1 MDYNGARRFL
11 DTLPDWE
18 AGNPH
23 PGAVEDY
30 LPRTRALL
38 GCLGDPQLRF
48 RTLLVGGTNGK
59 GTVCSLAAALL
70 QDAGYRTGLFIS
82 PHLHTLRERIQ
93 IDGELLSKDLW
104 AEGVSTLFDR
114 TRSLSY
120 TNAKGSFSKFEAL
133 TVLAT
138 HLFASQEVE
147 IAVFEVGLG
156 GRHDA
161 TNAWDADTS
170 VLTSISLDH
179 TAILGNDLPSI
190 AAEKLCIARPHRT
203 LLTTSRQSPEVA
215 EFLQG
220 ECDQRQIS
228 LLVAGDDGVEV
239 NTIDSKNGRPHRPYR
254 WNPLNTVA
262 KPAAKQAARPGNY
275 VHNARLAI
283 AAVEEIL
290 PQERVPAPERV
301 KQLVEDH
308 RWPGRFEVAQ
318 DDEEPLVLDGA
329 HNPAAAAALTEDL
342 RALRAGEWI
351 LIVGV
356 NAGHDAQ
363 GILKALSPCAR
374 RLILTAS
381 DHPKAMSTKKLRDLA
396 PAGVP
401 VGESVNIIDA
411 IDSVAED
418 GSPVCITGSLNL
430 VARAREYLNLRF
442 EREGISEEVA
452 LESLVCVEAACR
464 NVGLK
469 SERASENGNVLRVL
483 APRGPAYFLRN
494 KHPFNDY
501 VSARLAEDKGYQHE
515 LFAQSGVPAPQ
526 TLQLFNPYADDRF
539 NRYKTHRSVAA
550 MVNHV
555 EEHLVYP
562 VLVKKYRSSV
572 SQGVYL
578 ERTDEALANRLQSLF
593 EHSSFLDNTV
603 MIQEYVSGPEL
614 RIVASQGELLLA
626 YEKQG
631 DGTDAGDDLN
641 PLHGSTGVAVRVE
654 DDSMLNELSTVCE
667 RIHSVLA
674 LGFYAVDLIWRQGP
688 VVLELN
694 PNPFCYF
701 YNLANGRAEFVQI
714 YEGLL
719 NRLLGAASGSEVGQK
734 EHAQLLY
741 YTDSYDA
748 SSAKSQP
755 SLKTADGNNGSGV

>member
-30 LPRTRALL
+30 LPRTQALL
-38 GCLGDPQLRF
+38 GCLGDPQLHF

-59 GTVCSLAAALL
+59 GTVCSLAAALS

-93 IDGELLSKDLW
+93 IDGQLLSKDLW

-133 TVLAT
+133 TVLAAY
-138 HLFASQEVE
+138 LFATQGVE

-156 GRHDA
+156 GRYDA

-190 AAEKLCIARPHRT
+190 AAEKLCIARPHRS
-203 LLTTSRQSPEVA
+203 LLTTSRQAPEVV
-215 EFLQG
+215 EFMHR

-239 NTIDSKNGRPHRPYR
+239 KNGRRHRPYR
-254 WNPLNTVA
+254 WDPLNTVA
-262 KPAAKQAARPGNY
+262 KPAAKQVARPRSY
-275 VHNARLAI
+275 ADSARLAI
-283 AAVEEIL
+283 AAVEEFL
-290 PQERVPAPERV
+290 PQERVPPSAQVKEIVER
-301 KQLVEDH
+301 H
-308 RWPGRFEVAQ
+308 RWPGRFEVVQ
-318 DDEEPLVLDGA
+318 EDEEPPLVLDGA
-329 HNPAAAAALTEDL
+329 HNPAAAAALVEDL
-342 RALRAGEWI
+342 RALRAGEWT

-363 GILKALSPCAR
+363 GILKALSPCAH

-381 DHPKAMSTKKLRDLA
+381 DHPKAMSTKKLHDLA
-396 PAGVP
+396 PTGVP
-401 VGESVNIIDA
+401 VSESVNIIDA

-418 GSPVCITGSLNL
+418 GSSPVCITGSLNL

-464 NVGLK
+464 KVGLE

-483 APRGPAYFLRN
+483 GARGPAYFLRN

-515 LFAQSGVPAPQ
+515 LFAQSGVPVPQ

-539 NRYKTHRSVAA
+539 NRYKTHRSIRA
-550 MVNHV
+550 MVDYV
-555 EEHLVYP
+555 EEHLDYP
-562 VLVKKYRSSV
+562 VVVKKYRSSV

-578 ERTDEALANRLQSLF
+578 ERNGEALANRLQGLF

-603 MIQEYVSGPEL
+603 MIQECVNGPEL

-631 DGTDAGDDLN
+631 DGTDAGGDLN
-641 PLHGSTGVAVRVE
+641 PLHGSTGMAVRVE
-654 DDSMLNELSTVCE
+654 DDSMLKELSTVCD
-667 RIHSVLA
+667 RIHSVLD

-701 YNLANGRAEFVQI
+701 YNLANGRAEFMQI
-714 YEGLL
+714 YETLL
-719 NRLLGAASGSEVGQK
+719 NRFLGPTGGTQVVQK
-734 EHAQLLY
+734 ERSQLVY
-741 YTDSYDA
+741 YTDSYEDP
-748 SSAKSQP
+748 SAKSQP
-755 SLKTADGNNGSGV
+755 SLKTADDKNGSGV

>member
-30 LPRTRALL
+30 LPRTQALL
-38 GCLGDPQLRF
+38 GCLGDPQLHF

-59 GTVCSLAAALL
+59 GTVCSLAAALS

-93 IDGELLSKDLW
+93 IDGQLLSRDLW
-104 AEGVSTLFDR
+104 VEGVSTLFDR

-133 TVLAT
+133 TVLAA
-138 HLFASQEVE
+138 HLFATQGVE

-156 GRHDA
+156 GRYDA

-179 TAILGNDLPSI
+179 TAILGNDLSSI
-190 AAEKLCIARPHRT
+190 AAEKLCIARPHRS
-203 LLTTSRQSPEVA
+203 LLTTSRQAPEVV
-215 EFLQG
+215 EFLHR
-220 ECDQRQIS
+220 ECDQRQI
-228 LLVAGDDGVEV
+228 LLLFAGNDGVEV
-239 NTIDSKNGRPHRPYR
+239 KTGVGAIDDIGRRHRPYR
-254 WNPLNTVA
+254 WDPLNAVA
-262 KPAAKQAARPGNY
+262 KPAAQQVARPRSY
-275 VHNARLAI
+275 SDSARLAI

-290 PQERVPAPERV
+290 PQERVPSAERV
-301 KQLVEDH
+301 QQIVEHH
-308 RWPGRFEVAQ
+308 RWPGRFEVVQEDA
-318 DDEEPLVLDGA
+318 EPPLVLDGA
-329 HNPAAAAALTEDL
+329 HNPAAAAALVEDL
-342 RALRAGEWI
+342 GAFREGEWTM
-351 LIVGV
+351 IVGV

-363 GILKALSPCAR
+363 GILKALSKAAR

-401 VGESVNIIDA
+401 VGEYVNIIEA

-418 GSPVCITGSLNL
+418 DSPLCITGSLNL

-464 NVGLK
+464 KVGLE
-469 SERASENGNVLRVL
+469 SERVSENGNVLRVQGS
-483 APRGPAYFLRN
+483 RGPAYFLRN

-501 VSARLAEDKGYQHE
+501 VSGRLAEDKGYQHE
-515 LFAQSGVPAPQ
+515 LFAQSGVPVPQ

-539 NRYKTHRSVAA
+539 NRYKTHRSISA
-550 MVNHV
+550 MVDYV
-555 EEHLVYP
+555 QEHLDYP
-562 VLVKKYRSSV
+562 VVVKKYRSSV

-578 ERTDEALANRLQSLF
+578 ERNGEVLANRLQGLF

-603 MIQEYVSGPEL
+603 MIQEYIDGPEL
-614 RIVASQGELLLA
+614 RVVASQGELLLA

-641 PLHGSTGVAVRVE
+641 PLHGSTGMAVRVE
-654 DDSMLNELSTVCE
+654 DDSTLKELSMVCD
-667 RIHSVLA
+667 RIHSVLD

-701 YNLANGRAEFVQI
+701 YNQANGRAAFVQI
-714 YEGLL
+714 YETLL
-719 NRLLGAASGSEVGQK
+719 NRFLGLTGGTQVVQK
-734 EHAQLLY
+734 ERPP
-741 YTDSYDA
+741 
-748 SSAKSQP
+748 SAKSQP
-755 SLKTADGNNGSGV
+755 SPKTADGKNGSGV